1 MVQSGKKLKS
11 ARASGRRRM
20 VQYKKT
26 GKKVKQVKKGAPVKG
41 AKKSLGK
48 YSKFY
53 SKKLTGKI
61 NQNIEAVL
69 AAKVIKNRGGFRLK
83 DIMGAGNIK
92 EKQLEKIKQARL
104 AKKRYKPPTPD
115 KVHVPRI

>member
-1 MVQSGKKLKS
+1 M
-11 ARASGRRRM
+11 
-20 VQYKKT
+20 
-26 GKKVKQVKKGAPVKG
+26 KKGAPVKG
-41 AKKSLGK
+41 IKKSLGK

-53 SKKLTGKI
+53 NKKLTGKI

-69 AAKVIKNRGGFRLK
+69 AAKVIKNRGGFRLN
-83 DIMGAGNIK
+83 DIKGAGNK
-92 EKQLEKIKQARL
+92 KGVQLEKIKQAKL

>member
-11 ARASGRRRM
+11 ARASGRRRKE
-20 VQYKKT
+20 QYKKK
-26 GKKVKQVKKGAPVKG
+26 GKKTKQVKKGAPIKG
-41 AKKSLGK
+41 IKKTLGK

-53 SKKLTGKI
+53 NKKITGKI

-69 AAKVIKNRGGFRLK
+69 AAKVIKNRGGFRLT
-83 DIMGAGNIK
+83 DIMGAGNRK
-92 EKQLEKIKQARL
+92 EAQLEKIKQAKL